1 MYAANAGAEPQRAN
15 KLTDET
21 KGPVR
26 QRRDFQREDEAT
38 VTAAV
43 GWLRAGGTTIGT
55 SSPPECPTE
64 AKAFRSWSM
73 RTL

>member
-55 SSPPECPTE
+55 SSPPECPTG
-64 AKAFRSWSM
+64 AKAIRSWSM

>member
-1 MYAANAGAEPQRAN
+1 MYAANAGAEPRHADG
-15 KLTDET
+15 LTDET

-26 QRRDFQREDEAT
+26 QRRELQREDEAT

-55 SSPPECPTE
+55 SSPPECQTE
-64 AKAFRSWSM
+64 AKAFRSWSK